1 MFFPK
6 QKLIGISVLLFAF
19 LLIVFLAYRNTTYY
33 LRASV
38 TDTVSFPLTLVRAVT
53 HEVRAVFLFH
63 ASYWNRL
70 RLERENAAL
79 RQDMLRAEEAV
90 SENTRLRELLGL
102 KESSAYA
109 SVAAQVIGKE
119 FHALRP
125 YLILNKGRAQG
136 VRRMDPVVTAGGL
149 AGKILE
155 VGQFSSKAMLI
166 QDPGLA
172 VPAMNQR
179 TREQG
184 LVSGTLD
191 GRCKLR
197 FLDLDA
203 GTREGDLVITSGLNL
218 TYPPGIL
225 IGVVRFVGTEPSGL
239 GKFAYVDPA
248 VRPGALEEVLIVVS
262 GYDSAPE

>member
-6 QKLIGISVLLFAF
+6 QKLIKISVLVTVLLFV
-19 LLIVFLAYRNTTYY
+19 IFLAYRNTTYY

-79 RQDMLRAEEAV
+79 KQEMRRAEEVVA
-90 SENTRLRELLGL
+90 ENARFRELLGL
-102 KESSAYA
+102 KESAPYA
-109 SVAAQVIGKE
+109 SVAANVIGKE

-125 YLILNKGRAQG
+125 YLIINKGRAQG
-136 VRRMDPVVTAGGL
+136 VRRLDPVVTAGGL
-149 AGKILE
+149 AGKVLE

-166 QDPGLA
+166 QDPDLA
-172 VPAMNQR
+172 VPAMNRR

-197 FLDLDA
+197 FLDLDS
-203 GTREGDLVITSGLNL
+203 GTREGDLIVTSGLNM
-218 TYPPGIL
+218 TYPEGIL

-239 GKFAYVDPA
+239 GMFAYVDPA
-248 VRPGALEEVLIVVS
+248 IRPGALEEVLVVLLNHDVS
-262 GYDSAPE
+262 EK

>member
-1 MFFPK
+1 VFFPK
-6 QKLIGISVLLFAF
+6 EKLIKVSVLVFVF
-19 LLIVFLAYRNTTYY
+19 FLIVFLAYRNTTYY

-38 TDTVSFPLTLVRAVT
+38 TDTVSFPLTLVRALT

-63 ASYWNRL
+63 PSYWNRL

-79 RQDMLRAEEAV
+79 KQEMLRAEEAV
-90 SENTRLRELLGL
+90 AENERLRALLGL
-102 KESSAYA
+102 KEDAAYA

-125 YLILNKGRAQG
+125 YLILDKGRAHG
-136 VRRMDPVVTAGGL
+136 VRRLAPVVTAGGL
-149 AGKILE
+149 AGKVLE
-155 VGQFSSKAMLI
+155 VGHFSSKAMLI
-166 QDPGLA
+166 QDPDLA
-172 VPAMNQR
+172 VPAMNHR

-191 GRCKLR
+191 GRCKMR

-203 GTREGDLVITSGLNL
+203 GTREGDPIITSGLNM

-239 GKFAYVDPA
+239 GKFAYIDPA
-248 VRPGALEEVLIVVS
+248 VRPGALEEVLIVLHNHDLS
-262 GYDSAPE
+262 EE